1 MNEEQLLHYFSNRV
15 VQLKRA
21 IKSMQNLGYFC
32 KGENLNRNSIYFSF
46 NGQILSIN
54 GITKVTSKKLIQAFK
69 NGLLIDFIEL
79 KGIDYK
85 LETIKL
91 NDL

>member
-1 MNEEQLLHYFSNRV
+1 MNEENLTQYFSNKV

-21 IKSMQNLGYFC
+21 TKSILKLGYFC
-32 KGENLNRNSIYFSF
+32 KGENLNRNSIYFAF

-69 NGLLIDFIEL
+69 NGVLIDFIEV
-79 KGIDYK
+79 KGINYK
-85 LETIKL
+85 LETI
-91 NDL
+91 